1 MNLSFNKNLNTFIVV
16 CTVLYISTTLGGYR
30 SLEDFGDLSRG
41 LLESSDAGSSQV
53 EPNPSFR
60 TVPSLLGRVSSVISD
75 ISRGAFENVA
85 NVNQRIY
92 SYVTYA
98 ARDKCLKSISER
110 VCVIENYISFSAPK
124 PVVLHHVKDDVNVD
138 LNEFETTL
146 ALKLTKVF
154 PDLIKMIEEQVY
166 IIPDN
171 IQGKEIGYIIH
182 TLPKVM
188 LDKKEVDPDFMA
200 EALKT
205 FQLYAKFTLKD
216 VNLEFENHRISLLI
230 DLMRIF
236 CAIFGREGTEKLTE
250 SNETLIILAKGIQPI
265 IKGLFDRGKIQN
277 IWELESYKTILAY
290 SQFHPLN
297 SIFRNIDRLPNQ
309 NKWDSLLHEYITL
322 EFKDLNNKEINHLL
336 GNTLIFSKSSEIPEN
351 KRKQITNTLLHN
363 LLSVKSLPT
372 LQEIQKTPGEVRVY
386 FSLFWLSK
394 YLTNENN
401 ISIKEFSQNQS
412 YQLYRFLKGFILV
425 YSKEE
430 NSPYYNELAEKYF
443 LSNNV
448 PI

>member
-1 MNLSFNKNLNTFIVV
+1 
-16 CTVLYISTTLGGYR
+16 
-30 SLEDFGDLSRG
+30 
-41 LLESSDAGSSQV
+41 
-53 EPNPSFR
+53 
-60 TVPSLLGRVSSVISD
+60 
-75 ISRGAFENVA
+75 
-85 NVNQRIY
+85 
-92 SYVTYA
+92 
-98 ARDKCLKSISER
+98 
-110 VCVIENYISFSAPK
+110 
-124 PVVLHHVKDDVNVD
+124 
-138 LNEFETTL
+138 
-146 ALKLTKVF
+146 
-154 PDLIKMIEEQVY
+154 MIEEQVY

-290 SQFHPLN
+290 
-297 SIFRNIDRLPNQ
+297 NIDRLPNQ

-336 GNTLIFSKSSEIPEN
+336 GNTLIFSKSTEADHEYP
-351 KRKQITNTLLHN
+351 
-363 LLSVKSLPT
+363 
-372 LQEIQKTPGEVRVY
+372 
-386 FSLFWLSK
+386 
-394 YLTNENN
+394 LT
-401 ISIKEFSQNQS
+401 
-412 YQLYRFLKGFILV
+412 
-425 YSKEE
+425 
-430 NSPYYNELAEKYF
+430 
-443 LSNNV
+443 
-448 PI
+448 